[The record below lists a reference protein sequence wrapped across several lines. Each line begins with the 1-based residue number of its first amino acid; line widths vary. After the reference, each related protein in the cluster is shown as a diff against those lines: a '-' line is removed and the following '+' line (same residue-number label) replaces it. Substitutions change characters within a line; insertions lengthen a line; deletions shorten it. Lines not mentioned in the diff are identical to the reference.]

1 MSFLT
6 LIFFTIQQQTSPAQL
21 NYTIEYTN
29 VPVLVF
35 LKYLFQ
41 NRSPTTGNLT
51 YKLLYTCTFGLKK
64 QYLSFAFKA
73 QYLKFMNIH

>member
-6 LIFFTIQQQTSPAQL
+6 LIFFTIQQQTSHAQL

-29 VPVLVF
+29 VLVLVF

-51 YKLLYTCTFGLKK
+51 YKLLYTCTFG
-64 QYLSFAFKA
+64 
-73 QYLKFMNIH
+73 

>member
-41 NRSPTTGNLT
+41 NRSPTTGNFT
-51 YKLLYTCTFGLKK
+51 YKLLYTCTFG
-64 QYLSFAFKA
+64 
-73 QYLKFMNIH
+73 

>member
-29 VPVLVF
+29 VPVLEF

-51 YKLLYTCTFGLKK
+51 YKLLYSYMYFWVKK
-64 QYLSFAFKA
+64 TILVFCFQSTVP
-73 QYLKFMNIH
+73 